1 MLMVFSLSTVD
12 WNYGANRR
20 RGPVSERC
28 GSNRRQSRVPWSS
41 PQFRYQSG
49 TAELYSWIC
58 LSNAS
63 ATTIGA
69 SSVVSFANARDSSS
83 APATG
88 PKPGVN
94 DAGPTVG
101 NSNREAVAADSSN
114 TQAPLPLSSHALEPT
129 TGQSVSQTDLTSLNA
144 GRTASAPTSSLQTAA
159 PAATDMRIAL
169 VHDWFPAYRGG
180 ERVVSSMLD
189 LLPEADVFT
198 LFDFLTKE
206 ERDAYFGGRR
216 FTVSAMNSWPFVR
229 RSYRHLF
236 FLCPFFIEQFN
247 VVEYDGVYPVGRIRT
262 GCNHAA
268 RPAASVLCAQPD
280 PLCLG
285 SAVRVSRP
293 SRSAAWAQGFL
304 FRWMLHRM
312 RIWDVRTAFGPDLMV
327 ANSTYVRE
335 RIRRIYGRD
344 AQVIFPP
351 VEVDNMPF
359 CERKDDYYV
368 VASFLVPYK
377 RIDLIVRAFNAMP
390 NRRLRV
396 VGEGQQARELQAIA
410 GPNIA
415 FTGYLS
421 RAAFLDTIAQAKA
434 FVFAGCEDF
443 GIVMAEA
450 QACGTPLIAFGRG
463 GARDIVRSADSS
475 AAPTGLLF
483 GRQTTEAIIAAVE
496 AFEAGNG
503 ETVPEAC
510 RENAMRFSEARFHRE
525 FADVWGKAVEANR
538 RGFVIGDGISTE
550 QKLHNH

>member
-1 MLMVFSLSTVD
+1 MTLPTR
-12 WNYGANRR
+12 A
-20 RGPVSERC
+20 
-28 GSNRRQSRVPWSS
+28 
-41 PQFRYQSG
+41 
-49 TAELYSWIC
+49 
-58 LSNAS
+58 
-63 ATTIGA
+63 
-69 SSVVSFANARDSSS
+69 DSSS

-101 NSNREAVAADSSN
+101 NSDREAVTADSSN

-247 VVEYDGVYPVGRIRT
+247 VVEYDGVI
-262 GCNHAA
+262 
-268 RPAASVLCAQPD
+268 S
-280 PLCLG
+280 
-285 SAVRVSRP
+285 S
-293 SRSAAWAQGFL
+293 SAAFARGVITRPDQPHLCYVHSPIRYAWDQQFEYLAQAGLRLGPKGFL

-335 RIRRIYGRD
+335 RIRHIYGRD

-421 RAAFLDTIAQAKA
+421 RATFLDTIAKAKA